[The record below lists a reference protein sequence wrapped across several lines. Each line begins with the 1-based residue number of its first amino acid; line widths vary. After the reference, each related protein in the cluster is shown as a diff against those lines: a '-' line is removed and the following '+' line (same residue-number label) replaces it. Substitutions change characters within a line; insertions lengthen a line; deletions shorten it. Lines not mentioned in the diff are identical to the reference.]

1 MDAFMMD
8 MGAGAVMRTMAE
20 GLNFG
25 VGLQHITITQDGDH
39 LKLAYTGGREFE
51 QNLLVGGGMQDSS
64 TAAGPARITPS
75 WVDGALRLNICAADG
90 QEQCSRWIYV
100 EDGCLL
106 MQSTTVKGNSI
117 KQVFQQVEG
126 TGTM

>member
-25 VGLQHITITQDGDH
+25 VGLQRISITQDGDH
-39 LKLAYTGGREFE
+39 LTLVYTGGREFE
-51 QNLLVGGGMQDSS
+51 QKLLVGGGKQDSS
-64 TAAGPARITPS
+64 TASGPAKITPS
-75 WVDGALRLNICAADG
+75 WVDGALRLDIYAEDG

-100 EDGCLL
+100 QDSSLL

-117 KQVFQQVEG
+117 KQVFKHVEG
-126 TGTM
+126 TM